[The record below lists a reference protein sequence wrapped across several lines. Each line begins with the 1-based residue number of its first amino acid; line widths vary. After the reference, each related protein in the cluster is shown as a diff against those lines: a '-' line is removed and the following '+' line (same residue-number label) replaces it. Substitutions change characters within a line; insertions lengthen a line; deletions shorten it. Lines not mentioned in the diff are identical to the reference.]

1 MRKNKIR
8 ILHVA
13 QAAGGVDRYIRMLL
27 KYLDKEKFENILVCS
42 QDFHEEDYRDLVD
55 SFEQVEMTRAIGGN
69 DLKAIKEV
77 RTLIKKYNPDIV
89 YAHSSKAG
97 AIARVADIGL
107 KNHCVYNPHGWAFNM
122 RCSAKKKA
130 MYTAIEKVAAPFCD
144 KIICI
149 SDAEKQSALDKK
161 ICRED
166 KLQVIFNGVDI
177 ESYENGVHGAVKR
190 KDLNIPEDAFV
201 VGMVGRMSPQK
212 APDVFVKMAK
222 QVKDTV
228 PNAHFIIVGT
238 GNQEAEI
245 RKYAKDNGFSD
256 SLHIT
261 GWVDNPMSYVELFD
275 TSVETIE
282 ELKRFRNSKYVQSR
296 VGYAFRQ
303 VKNELKK
310 GRMVCFSGTPCQIEG
325 LRHFLGKD
333 YQNLILVDVVCRAVP
348 SPGVWEKYIQYEV
361 EQKGKLS
368 SIRFRDKSLGYQYS
382 TMELRAEN
390 GKKYRGGIESQP
402 WLRMFFSG
410 MIIRPSC
417 TDCRFRSRYRNSDF
431 TIWDCFPSYK
441 YDKSFDER
449 KGTTRVLIHSEKG
462 KKLFAN
468 IKNCFKYCE
477 VSSDDVVQN
486 VTEMVESPTFH
497 SKRVE
502 FFSEFRILEM
512 PLLIQKYFPITLKLE
527 LKKYVRLGLNL
538 VGLDRIIKRYIRK

>member
-212 APDVFVKMAK
+212 APDENRILQYFGRISLIVLCIHGPVYRVVVKIISIPLHMGTDAVREK
-222 QVKDTV
+222 FLLAMLVMIVTMV
-228 PNAHFIIVGT
+228 ICSLAYEIIV
-238 GNQEAEI
+238 
-245 RKYAKDNGFSD
+245 
-256 SLHIT
+256 
-261 GWVDNPMSYVELFD
+261 
-275 TSVETIE
+275 
-282 ELKRFRNSKYVQSR
+282 R
-296 VGYAFRQ
+296 VAPW
-303 VKNELKK
+303 
-310 GRMVCFSGTPCQIEG
+310 MI
-325 LRHFLGKD
+325 
-333 YQNLILVDVVCRAVP
+333 
-348 SPGVWEKYIQYEV
+348 
-361 EQKGKLS
+361 
-368 SIRFRDKSLGYQYS
+368 
-382 TMELRAEN
+382 
-390 GKKYRGGIESQP
+390 GKK
-402 WLRMFFSG
+402 
-410 MIIRPSC
+410 
-417 TDCRFRSRYRNSDF
+417 
-431 TIWDCFPSYK
+431 K
-441 YDKSFDER
+441 VK
-449 KGTTRVLIHSEKG
+449 VL
-462 KKLFAN
+462 
-468 IKNCFKYCE
+468 
-477 VSSDDVVQN
+477 
-486 VTEMVESPTFH
+486 
-497 SKRVE
+497 
-502 FFSEFRILEM
+502 
-512 PLLIQKYFPITLKLE
+512 
-527 LKKYVRLGLNL
+527 
-538 VGLDRIIKRYIRK
+538 